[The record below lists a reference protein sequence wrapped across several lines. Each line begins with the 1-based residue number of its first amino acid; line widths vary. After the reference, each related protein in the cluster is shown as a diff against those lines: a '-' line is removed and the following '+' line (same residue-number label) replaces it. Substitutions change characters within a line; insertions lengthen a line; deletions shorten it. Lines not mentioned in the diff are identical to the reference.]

1 MVTFPQCLEATDG
14 EDRPTFRKF
23 CQGFNINN
31 ANDITAV
38 TQKIISSYC
47 TNAAW
52 RKLWTEC
59 VTDFPGYQVK
69 KHGRMQQMTVELG
82 KLFCLGITVKNP
94 SILENVG
101 GPH

>member
-14 EDRPTFRKF
+14 EDRPTFREF

-31 ANDITAV
+31 AIDIIAV

-52 RKLWTEC
+52 RKLSLEC

-69 KHGRMQQMTVELG
+69 THHKMQQMAVELG
-82 KLFCLGITVKNP
+82 KLFWLGITVKNP
-94 SILENVG
+94 TILENVG
-101 GPH
+101 GPY